1 MSLVL
6 KYLPQYTYQDYVSWE
21 GDWELIEGIPFA
33 MSQGSKLRHELV
45 KHQLVGGEIYSSIK
59 SALTGCSECKVI
71 YKVDWKINKV
81 TTVNPDLLVTLKKTK
96 GNYISTPPILIV
108 EILSKSTALKDRNLK
123 YELYESQGVKY
134 YLIVDPI
141 SEQIEIY
148 ELKNKVYKKQAEF
161 KNENFTFDLEKCN
174 PEVSFKN
181 IWS

>member
-1 MSLVL
+1 MSLAL
-6 KYLPQYTYQDYVSWE
+6 KYLPKYNYLDYQRWE
-21 GDWELIEGIPFA
+21 GDWELIEGIPYS
-33 MSQGSKLRHELV
+33 MSPSPFR
-45 KHQLVGGEIYSSIK
+45 KHQKTLFKLVRFFEDSLENSACNSCEVLGE
-59 SALTGCSECKVI
+59 L
-71 YKVDWKINKV
+71 DWILNDN
-81 TTVNPDLLVTLKKTK
+81 TIIRPDLFLSCNAIKNDNDFLRP
-96 GNYISTPPILIV
+96 TPDIVV

-174 PEVSFKN
+174 PTVSFKN